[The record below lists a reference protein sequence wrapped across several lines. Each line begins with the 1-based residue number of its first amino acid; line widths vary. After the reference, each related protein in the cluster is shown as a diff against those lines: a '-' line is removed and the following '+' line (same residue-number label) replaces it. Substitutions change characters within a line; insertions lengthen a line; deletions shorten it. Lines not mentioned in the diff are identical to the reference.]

1 MSLKFCNTTSFQMN
15 TLKKVLYN
23 SNTLALTRLTIKKK
37 NVGKQ
42 FKLHE
47 TV

>member
-23 SNTLALTRLTIKKK
+23 SNTLALTRLTIKK